1 MNNKDFITKL
11 SAALDL
17 PMTDTQHVA
26 DTIINAMGRQFEDGE
41 TVQIPAFAV
50 FEVKKHKERV
60 MVNPTTGKRMLIPPK
75 LVLGFKPSSAV
86 RGHFKKG
93 GED

>member
-1 MNNKDFITKL
+1 MNNKDFIARM
-11 SAALDL
+11 SAEIDM
-17 PMTDTQHVA
+17 PQTETQNIVDA
-26 DTIINAMGRQFEDGE
+26 IIGAMGRQFESGDS
-41 TVQIPAFAV
+41 VQIPSFGI

-75 LVLGFKPSSAV
+75 LVLGFKPSSTI